1 MIWHISH
8 FKVSTMGNRLSKI
21 YTRTGDDGTTG
32 MADGSRVSKADLR
45 FDAMGKIDLLNSQIG
60 LLRGYLTQDSK
71 TQNSQ
76 DQLNHAQFDAKLSR
90 LQHQLFNLGG
100 ELAMP
105 EYRGIL
111 AEYVTEL
118 ENQIDEWNSHLPPLK
133 DFILPAGTIVTS
145 QVHIARCYCRDAE
158 RLLVALNSRDDNVS
172 PLSLQFI
179 NRLSDWLFVLARVVA
194 RLDAGQEVLWDKTTL
209 S

>member
-1 MIWHISH
+1 
-8 FKVSTMGNRLSKI
+8 MGNRLSKI

-60 LLRGYLTQDSK
+60 LLRGYLSQDNH

-76 DQLNHAQFDAKLSR
+76 NQPNHSQFDAKLSR

-111 AEYVTEL
+111 AEYEIEL
-118 ENQIDEWNSHLPPLK
+118 ENQIDEWNTHLPPLK

-172 PLSLQFI
+172 PISLQFI

-194 RLDAGQEVLWDKTTL
+194 RLDDGQEVLWDKATL

>member
-1 MIWHISH
+1 
-8 FKVSTMGNRLSKI
+8 MGNRLSRI

-32 MADGSRVSKADLR
+32 MADGSRLSKADLR

-60 LLRGYLTQDSK
+60 LIRGYLTQE
-71 TQNSQ
+71 
-76 DQLNHAQFDAKLSR
+76 NHTQFDKQLSR

-100 ELAMP
+100 ELARP
-105 EYRGIL
+105 DYQGIL
-111 AEYVTEL
+111 PTYVTEL
-118 ENQIDEWNSHLPPLK
+118 EHQIDDWNKNLPPLK
-133 DFILPAGTIVTS
+133 DFILPAGSLATS

-158 RLLVALNSRDDNVS
+158 RVLVALNMRDGNVS
-172 PLSLQFI
+172 PVSLQFL

-194 RLDAGQEVLWDKTTL
+194 RLDNGTEVLWDKQTL

>member
-1 MIWHISH
+1 
-8 FKVSTMGNRLSKI
+8 MGNRLSKI

-32 MADGSRVSKADLR
+32 MANGSRVSKADLR

-60 LLRGYLTQDSK
+60 LLRGYLSQDNH

-76 DQLNHAQFDAKLSR
+76 NQPNHSQFDAKLSR

-111 AEYVTEL
+111 AEYATEL
-118 ENQIDEWNSHLPPLK
+118 ENQIDEWNTHLPPLK

-145 QVHIARCYCRDAE
+145 QVHIARCYCRDTE

-172 PLSLQFI
+172 PISLQFI

-194 RLDAGQEVLWDKTTL
+194 RLDDGQEVLWDKATL

>member
-1 MIWHISH
+1 
-8 FKVSTMGNRLSKI
+8 MGNRLSKI

-45 FDAMGKIDLLNSQIG
+45 FDAMGKTDLLNSQIG
-60 LLRGYLTQDSK
+60 LLRGYLTQDNQ
-71 TQNSQ
+71 TQDSQ
-76 DQLNHAQFDAKLSR
+76 FQPNHAQFDAKLSR

-111 AEYVTEL
+111 AEYVTQL
-118 ENQIDEWNSHLPPLK
+118 ENQIDEWNTHLPPLK
-133 DFILPAGTIVTS
+133 DFILPAGTLVTS

-172 PLSLQFI
+172 PISLQFI

-194 RLDAGQEVLWDKTTL
+194 RLDDGQEVLWDKATL

>member
-1 MIWHISH
+1 
-8 FKVSTMGNRLSKI
+8 MGNRLSKI

-32 MADGSRVSKADLR
+32 MADGSRISKADLR

-60 LLRGYLTQDSK
+60 LLRGYL
-71 TQNSQ
+71 SQ
-76 DQLNHAQFDAKLSR
+76 DNHVQPNHAQFDAKLSR

-111 AEYVTEL
+111 AEYVIEL

-172 PLSLQFI
+172 PISLQFI

-194 RLDAGQEVLWDKTTL
+194 RLDDGQEVLWDKATL